1 MAAFTPYNGNGN
13 ADAALAAALSPSGG
27 ITVDPASIKLRW
39 LGDTSGSSVNFYD
52 GSLAPL
58 GIGAGLLLTSGTTP
72 GTSNTM
78 PWFGQD
84 NSGATTFY
92 NGDADIDAV
101 VNTVFQTQS
110 FDATALSFDF
120 TVTDLSATS
129 VSFDLVFGSDEYP
142 EWVDQFV
149 DCAVVMVNGVNHAL
163 FNHDPLHPLS
173 VVSANLAAGY
183 FQDNENPATA
193 LPIEYD
199 GVSHVL
205 KIVAPILPGGTTNHI
220 KIAIADTGDHI
231 YDSGLFIANLS
242 AGTIPGS
249 GVVSPGTVCDDSANT
264 VTGSAKDEYFD
275 LQGGS
280 DIAYAGAGDDI
291 VVAGAG
297 DDSVYGG
304 SGNDQMKGDGGDDL
318 LDGGDGT
325 DTAAFAGASAD
336 YLVSVAGGAT
346 TVATESGGGDGS
358 DTLLNVELVKFS
370 DGLFSVDANGTLVP
384 VTDPGTTPPG
394 NTPGT
399 VFVTGIAAE
408 GKTLTATV
416 SDPDGLGGTVAYQW
430 QSSADGGLSW
440 TPIAGA
446 TSASYTVTASDA
458 GHQIRASASFVD
470 GKGQAESPV
479 SDAKSYV
486 AADDGDFTVELLVLG
501 APAGASVMNPLTT
514 LLANAIALGVS
525 PNLASQYVHEVLGID
540 PAIDLKHHDAW
551 AALQAGPLDAP
562 PADAAAFAVEK
573 TAVQLAVLGSL
584 SGDQSGLA
592 VAQAVVFAGMAG
604 QTLDLAS
611 LDDIAG
617 ILGLPAADAVVAE
630 IQDRNWNIAEAATVA
645 DIDNVWTDILNGGL
659 STTLA
664 DLSVH
669 LNQAPSGF
677 ASAALATA
685 QQGSAYT
692 IGASTLLAG
701 FSDADGDALSVAG
714 LSADKGTVTANA
726 DGSFTIVPA
735 AGYAGPVELSYQV
748 VDGQGGAL
756 DATQMFVVLPAA
768 PIDHEATG
776 TLTLNGSVREGALV
790 SAGTAGITD
799 ADGPVSASF
808 QWQLNSGGTWADISG
823 ANGADFVIPADQSF
837 VGLQLRVQATTTD
850 PQGGSTDFTSAAQTV
865 ANVNDAPTGSVTIGG
880 TVAQGR
886 TLTAQHTL
894 ADADGLGT
902 IAWQWQAD
910 GVDLASGP
918 SLTLT
923 AAQAGQSI
931 TLLARYTDAL
941 GTPEQVA
948 SAAVGFGL
956 TLTGTKKAN
965 TLSGS
970 AWGDSLSG
978 AAGNDTL
985 LGQAGDDS
993 LSGGLGNDVLTG
1005 GTGADRFVFDAAL
1018 KKNVDRISD
1027 FDHAADIIVLAPSV
1041 FSRFTS
1047 PGAIDPAQLAIGTA
1061 ATLPTQYLVY
1071 NQQTGTLS
1079 YDADGN
1085 GPGAAVA
1092 FATLT
1097 GLPVL
1102 DWTDFTVGLS

>member
-13 ADAALAAALSPSGG
+13 GDTALVAALSPTGG
-27 ITVDPASIKLRW
+27 ITINAASIQLRW
-39 LGDTSGSSVNFYD
+39 TADGSGSSVNVYD
-52 GSLAPL
+52 GSLASL

-78 PWFGQD
+78 PWFGRD
-84 NSGATTFY
+84 NSGAGPFY
-92 NGDADIDAV
+92 NGDADIDTV

-110 FDATALSFDF
+110 FDATTLSFDF
-120 TVTDLSATS
+120 SVSDPNATS

-149 DCAVVMVNGVNHAL
+149 DCAVVMVNGVNYAL

-183 FQDNENPATA
+183 FQDNEQPANA

-205 KIVAPILPGGTTNHI
+205 KIVAPILPGGATNHI

-242 AGTIPGS
+242 AGNIPGS

-275 LQGGS
+275 LQAGN

-291 VVAGAG
+291 VVAGLG

-304 SGNDQMKGDGGDDL
+304 SGNDQLKGDAGDDL

-325 DTAAFAGASAD
+325 DTAAYAGPSTA
-336 YLVSVAGGAT
+336 YQLIVAGT
-346 TVATESGGGDGS
+346 TTTITAKAGGSDGS
-358 DTLLNVELVKFS
+358 DTLLGVELLKFS
-370 DGLFSVDANGTLVP
+370 DGLFSVDAGGTLVP
-384 VTDPGTTPPG
+384 VTDPGTTPPT
-394 NTPGT
+394 NSPGT
-399 VFVTGIAAE
+399 VFVTGVAAA
-408 GKTLTATV
+408 GKTLNASV
-416 SDPDGLGGTVAYQW
+416 SDPDSIAGAVAYQW

-440 TPIAGA
+440 TAISGAAG
-446 TSASYTVTASDA
+446 SSYTVGAGDA
-458 GHQIRASASFVD
+458 GHQIRAAASFID
-470 GKGQAESPV
+470 GKGHAEAPV
-479 SDAKSYV
+479 SDAKAFV
-486 AADDGDFTVELLVLG
+486 AADDGDFTVELLVLA

-525 PNLASQYVHEVLGID
+525 PNLASQYVHGVLGIS
-540 PAIDLKHHDAW
+540 PAINLLHHDAW
-551 AALQAGPLDAP
+551 AALQASPPDAP

-604 QTLDLAS
+604 QTLDLS
-611 LDDIAG
+611 DLNDIAG
-617 ILGLPAADAVVAE
+617 ILGLPADDPVVME
-630 IQDRNWNIAEAATVA
+630 VQDRNWNIFEAAAVL
-645 DIDNVWTDILNGGL
+645 DIDAVWTDILNGGL

-669 LNQAPSGF
+669 LNQAPTGV
-677 ASAALATA
+677 ASATLAPVP
-685 QQGSAYT
+685 QGGSFT
-692 IGASTLLAG
+692 IAAATLLAG
-701 FSDADGDALSVAG
+701 FSDADGDALSVTG
-714 LSADKGTVTANA
+714 LVADKAQVTANA

-735 AGYAGPVELSYQV
+735 AGYAGPVELNYEV
-748 VDGQGGAL
+748 VDGQGGAQA
-756 DATQMFVVLPAA
+756 ATQLFVVQPAA
-768 PIDHEATG
+768 PVDHEATG
-776 TLTLNGSVREGALV
+776 TLTLEGSVREGATV
-790 SAGTAGITD
+790 NAGTAGITD
-799 ADGPVSASF
+799 ADGPFSTSF
-808 QWQLNSGGTWADISG
+808 QWQLNSGGTWSDIAG
-823 ANGADFVIPADQSF
+823 ATGAAFVIPDDQSL

-850 PQGGSTDFTSAAQTV
+850 PLGGSTGFTSAAQSV
-865 ANVNDAPTGSVTIGG
+865 ANVNDAPTGSVSISG
-880 TVAQGR
+880 TVAQGQ
-886 TLTAQHTL
+886 TLSAQHTL
-894 ADADGLGT
+894 ADADGLGAIT
-902 IAWQWQAD
+902 WQWRAD
-910 GVDLASGP
+910 GVDLATGP
-918 SLTLT
+918 TLTLT

-948 SAAVGFGL
+948 SAAVGFGV
-956 TLTGTKKAN
+956 TLTGNNKAN
-965 TLSGS
+965 TLSGT
-970 AWGDSLSG
+970 AWGDRLSG

-985 LGQAGDDS
+985 LGLAGDDS

-1018 KKNVDRISD
+1018 KKNIDRISD
-1027 FDHAADIIVLAPSV
+1027 FDHAADTIVLDPAV

-1047 PGAIDPAQLAIGTA
+1047 PGAIDPAQFGSGPA
-1061 ATLPTQYLVY
+1061 AALPAQYLVY
-1071 NQQTGTLS
+1071 DPQTGTLS
-1079 YDADGN
+1079 YDADGS
-1085 GPGAAVA
+1085 GPAAAVA

-1097 GLPVL
+1097 GMPTL
-1102 DWTDFTVGLS
+1102 DWTDFTVG